1 MAGINTLQEIYAKRG
16 EEWTRNFLSSGLR
29 VTEKAE
35 AYRFSFELSKNGKL
49 RFYGKNSEKPLNRI
63 DRTVSDLYESAISK
77 VEKLPEAIVL
87 NLPKSHRFGFSWVP
101 ERGLTLT
108 DITVRQYGKVIK
120 QINENHIIA
129 KWANLLHVKSGEELE
144 GLIDGSVI
152 ESLMTSLK
160 NGQQPIFESAPQK
173 TFILKGDDGIAKIAP
188 LCEREVRE
196 QKSQVFDLLMLQMY
210 EHIQRLD
217 FDRFVFR
224 SERPDERYIEL
235 VSEAFNRFVEEKGSE
250 FLEMGI
256 KKPSFLEKSGKFNR
270 RWVRN
275 PKTLSILES
284 HKDYEYLLG
293 IFLVNL
299 RKPKKPGG
307 LLTES
312 FVENFNQKIYTLEE
326 SVRNA
331 EDSGFPEFN
340 TILEKEEKEVDFREE
355 TGFSEDQAMR
365 AVGMMQSYF
374 AMPFMTTS
382 EDEKPEVVHECNLLF
397 MNMGEITNKVLAECE
412 RILKFSGKSFVLI
425 HDSAAGR
432 NCLWGMDPEQGDIVG
447 KQLVKE
453 YPHLFDCYES
463 MKDPSLKKLLK
474 AGGGRQI
481 GDIYVGRSTNALVKE
496 ADTHN
501 TISGK
506 KYENSIFQIQSQEA
520 NAIRDCIER
529 EDYKAFKGVFPQ
541 CTHSFWPQMQSSWQQ
556 KAYL

>member
-63 DRTVSDLYESAISK
+63 DRTVSDLYEGAISK
-77 VEKLPEAIVL
+77 IEKLPEAIVT
-87 NLPKSHRFGFSWVP
+87 NLPKSHRFGFSWAP
-101 ERGLTLT
+101 EKGLTLT
-108 DITVRQYGKVIK
+108 DITVRQYGKVVK
-120 QINENHIIA
+120 QINENHVIG
-129 KWANLLHVKSGEELE
+129 KWANLLHVKSGEEIE
-144 GLIDGSVI
+144 GLIDKSVV
-152 ESLMTSLK
+152 ESLMESLK
-160 NGQQPIFESAPQK
+160 TGVHPIFEKAPQK

-210 EHIQRLD
+210 EHIQKLD

-275 PKTLSILES
+275 SKTLSILES

-312 FVENFNQKIYTLEE
+312 FVDSFNQRIYSLEE

-331 EDSGFPEFN
+331 EDYGFPEFN
-340 TILEKEEKEVDFREE
+340 TILEKEVDFREE

-374 AMPFMTTS
+374 ALPFMATQENTGS
-382 EDEKPEVVHECNLLF
+382 NEVDHECNLLL
-397 MNMGEITNKVLAECE
+397 MNLGEVTNKVISECE
-412 RILKFSGKSFVLI
+412 RLLKFTGKSFVLL
-425 HDSAAGR
+425 HDSSAGR
-432 NCLWGMDPEQGDIVG
+432 NCLWGFDQEQADTLG
-447 KQLVKE
+447 KQLVKD
-453 YPHLFDCYES
+453 YPHIFECYES
-463 MKDPSLKKLLK
+463 VSNPSLGKLLK
-474 AGGGRQI
+474 AGGERTI
-481 GDIYVGRSTNALVKE
+481 NDIYVGRSANALNKE
-496 ADTHN
+496 VETYNA
-501 TISGK
+501 ISGK
-506 KYENSIFQIQSQEA
+506 RYECGIFQIQGQEP
-520 NAIRDCIER
+520 NAIRDCMER
-529 EDYKAFKGVFPQ
+529 EDYKAFRSVFPQ